1 MIQDDSAARTIVSRV
16 SPMTR
21 DQVVNVQDILDKID
35 DGFIDPAQ
43 LITMKTLKVSL
54 EF

>member
-1 MIQDDSAARTIVSRV
+1 
-16 SPMTR
+16 MTH